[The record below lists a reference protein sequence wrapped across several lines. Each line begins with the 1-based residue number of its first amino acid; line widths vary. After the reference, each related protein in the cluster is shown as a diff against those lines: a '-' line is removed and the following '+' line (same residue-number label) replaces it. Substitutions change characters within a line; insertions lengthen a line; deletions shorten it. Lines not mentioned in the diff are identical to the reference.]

1 MAKPGTMNKHVV
13 CLYEE
18 SGFSAEEWAVN
29 GYDVFCY
36 DILHTEER
44 VEIAGTGRKI
54 FVPWDATDPA
64 QNDALYARHAG
75 HAAIVLAFPP
85 CTDLAVLGAAW
96 FASKKAANPNYRA
109 EAMALVYVAYNMA
122 EALGCPYA
130 IENPVSVISTQWRK
144 PDHIFDPYEYGGYL
158 PEDDVHPAYPEYI
171 EPRDAYPKKTCYWI
185 GGGFVMPEPRP
196 VPCPPGYS
204 KQHRKLGGKSEKTK
218 RIRSASPRGV
228 AKAIYEAHNGEAD
241 Q

>member
-1 MAKPGTMNKHVV
+1 MTHIAGIDQVARRGGDIEVHVHCAGLDYLQPGVVVYTKQQRNLPMNKHVV

-75 HAAIVLAFPP
+75 HAAIVLAYPP

-96 FASKKAANPNYRA
+96 FASKKAANPNYRDRK
-109 EAMALVYVAYNMA
+109 
-122 EALGCPYA
+122 
-130 IENPVSVISTQWRK
+130 STRLNSS
-144 PDHIFDPYEYGGYL
+144 HL
-158 PEDDVHPAYPEYI
+158 HLS
-171 EPRDAYPKKTCYWI
+171 R
-185 GGGFVMPEPRP
+185 MP
-196 VPCPPGYS
+196 S
-204 KQHRKLGGKSEKTK
+204 
-218 RIRSASPRGV
+218 SA
-228 AKAIYEAHNGEAD
+228 
-241 Q
+241 

>member
-1 MAKPGTMNKHVV
+1 MTHIAGIDQVARRGGDIEVHVHCAGLDYLQPGVVVYTKQQRNLPMNKHVV

-75 HAAIVLAFPP
+75 HAAIVLAFPHAPTLP
-85 CTDLAVLGAAW
+85 CWV
-96 FASKKAANPNYRA
+96 
-109 EAMALVYVAYNMA
+109 
-122 EALGCPYA
+122 
-130 IENPVSVISTQWRK
+130 
-144 PDHIFDPYEYGGYL
+144 
-158 PEDDVHPAYPEYI
+158 
-171 EPRDAYPKKTCYWI
+171 
-185 GGGFVMPEPRP
+185 
-196 VPCPPGYS
+196 
-204 KQHRKLGGKSEKTK
+204 
-218 RIRSASPRGV
+218 PRGLRRRRRLTQTIGP
-228 AKAIYEAHNGEAD
+228 KLWRLYM
-241 Q
+241 